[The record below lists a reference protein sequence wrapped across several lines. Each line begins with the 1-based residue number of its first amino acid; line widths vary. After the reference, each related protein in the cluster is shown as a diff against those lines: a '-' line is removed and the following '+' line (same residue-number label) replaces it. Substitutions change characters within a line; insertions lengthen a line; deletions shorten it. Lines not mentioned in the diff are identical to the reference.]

1 MKCLR
6 CKHADFRAAAERG
19 LKGVLVC
26 TVSRHRAWRCLNS
39 ETECENGRFQAAS
52 AERVQK
58 RVEWLQRRRKR
69 RAKRNDLGDG

>member
-1 MKCLR
+1 MKCLNCAR
-6 CKHADFRAAAERG
+6 ADFLAAAERG
-19 LKGVLVC
+19 LKGFLVC
-26 TVSRHRAWRCLNS
+26 TVSRDRAWRCLNS